1 MNNTLPGHN
10 KIRKIPMYSLKT
22 WDGIH
27 MLSDNKIKYFD
38 KNDDDKFSR
47 GCCSIFENTWKNK
60 KYKGKMIGKN
70 SLEKALRVLK
80 KIKMGFDDQKVKEK
94 KK

>member
-1 MNNTLPGHN
+1 
-10 KIRKIPMYSLKT
+10 
-22 WDGIH
+22 
-27 MLSDNKIKYFD
+27 
-38 KNDDDKFSR
+38 
-47 GCCSIFENTWKNK
+47 
-60 KYKGKMIGKN
+60 MIGKN